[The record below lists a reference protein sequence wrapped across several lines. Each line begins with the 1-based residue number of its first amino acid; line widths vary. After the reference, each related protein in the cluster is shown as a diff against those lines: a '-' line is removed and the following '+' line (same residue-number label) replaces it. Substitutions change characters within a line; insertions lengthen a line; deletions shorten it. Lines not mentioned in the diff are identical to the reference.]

1 LRKVEIVERLE
12 IFSVFLVKRLVINR
26 LT

>member
-1 LRKVEIVERLE
+1 VEIVELPE
-12 IFSVFLVKRLVINR
+12 IFSVLLVKRLVINR